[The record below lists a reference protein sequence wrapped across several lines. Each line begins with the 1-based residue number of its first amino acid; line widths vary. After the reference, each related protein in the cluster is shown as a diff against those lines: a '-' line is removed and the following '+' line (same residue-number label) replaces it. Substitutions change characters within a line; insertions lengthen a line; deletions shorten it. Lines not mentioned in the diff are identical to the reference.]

1 MNFVIYC
8 EDYNTKNMI
17 LKSKILNIEEDEY
30 KGDIISINNINNKIS
45 IYYKDKI
52 IFETSDSYLKIF
64 CLFTAN

>member
-52 IFETSDSYLKIF
+52 IFETSDSHLKIF